1 MIYLHERL
9 MMRAAA
15 LGHRLGWWLGGVLA
29 VGLWKVKPLRPRLE
43 RWARGKETLAE
54 RVERKA

>member
-1 MIYLHERL
+1 
-9 MMRAAA
+9 MRAAA